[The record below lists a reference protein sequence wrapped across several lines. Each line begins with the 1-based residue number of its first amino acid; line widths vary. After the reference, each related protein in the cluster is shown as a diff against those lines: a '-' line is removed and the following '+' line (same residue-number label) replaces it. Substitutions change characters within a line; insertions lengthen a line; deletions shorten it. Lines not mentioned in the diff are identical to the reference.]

1 MTEHLGS
8 RSSGSSSS
16 YTLALRGVNRDT
28 TRVKITM
35 YHQRILVPRQL
46 ALAVAVS
53 LSCHVTCTA
62 LAAPPKR
69 RATAVPTVG
78 FTVEEQQGFS
88 RRIDDLFSRAITAL
102 REGRADEFRG
112 MLSSST
118 IDRETRGSDAI
129 EKVIRT
135 RFIPF
140 FAGMKKL
147 TATSA
152 SIPTQDPEGHKG
164 IALGHS
170 FLTHD
175 GDERSFIMYIVE
187 EDGELVVSNLLL
199 DKTIADLKEAQP

>member
-1 MTEHLGS
+1 MMTAKVYQEAQQ
-8 RSSGSSSS
+8 R
-16 YTLALRGVNRDT
+16 LRGIRGGCSA
-28 TRVKITM
+28 RS
-35 YHQRILVPRQL
+35 R
-46 ALAVAVS
+46 
-53 LSCHVTCTA
+53 CTA
-62 LAAPPKR
+62 AALLGALVLSGFLCDAHAAPQKR
-69 RATAVPTVG
+69 RPPAAPTVAATA
-78 FTVEEQQGFS
+78 EEQVGFS

-102 REGRADEFRG
+102 REGRADEFRS

-118 IDRETRGSDAI
+118 IDRETRGSGAI
-129 EKVIRT
+129 DKVIRT

-175 GDERSFIMYIVE
+175 GDERSFVMYIVE

-199 DKTIADLKEAQP
+199 DKTIADLK

>member
-1 MTEHLGS
+1 M
-8 RSSGSSSS
+8 
-16 YTLALRGVNRDT
+16 NRDT
-28 TRVKITM
+28 TKVRTNFSHRKSLV
-35 YHQRILVPRQL
+35 QRCV
-46 ALAVAVS
+46 ALSAAVFLGWHAA
-53 LSCHVTCTA
+53 HTA

-69 RATAVPTVG
+69 KATAVPTITT
-78 FTVEEQQGFS
+78 TVDEQHGFS
-88 RRIDDLFSRAITAL
+88 QRIDDLFSRAITAL
-102 REGRADEFRG
+102 REGRADEFRS
-112 MLSSST
+112 MLSSAT

-129 EKVIRT
+129 DKVIRT

-175 GDERSFIMYIVE
+175 GDERSFIIYIVE
-187 EDGELVVSNLLL
+187 EDGELTVSNIVL
-199 DKTIADLKEAQP
+199 DKTIADLK